1 MPHAA
6 CLPASFPR
14 IDFSVTGPRLR
25 GGIAAAI
32 AAASGAALWL
42 GAPSLPLAARAALWI
57 FALCIVAWTV
67 LRLPET
73 PVAIAGALALVG
85 VGATSSERFYSA
97 LGHDLIWLM
106 IGAFLLAAVVKA
118 SGLAERCVLR
128 AVAGCASVRG
138 LFYRLTWV
146 IAATAFVIPSTSG
159 RAALL
164 LPVFLVLTQALGNPR
179 LTRALALLFPTAIL
193 LSACASLLGA
203 GAHLVAVDFI
213 GELGAPKPDFLD
225 WAMLGVPLALAS
237 SFAATETILRLF
249 LTPAERRGAVAL
261 PASEAAPMRAQQ
273 RAVLWLTLATIAGW
287 ATSHWH
293 GIDAALVALAAALA
307 ATCKA
312 LTGVSVKEAL
322 KGVEWN
328 LILFLAA
335 TLVMGEALLA
345 SGAAQWLADG
355 AAAALPQAVV
365 AHPTSIALAV
375 AVLAML
381 SHLVITSRSA
391 RATVLIPTLALPLAI
406 APEQAIGLIVLV
418 TMASG
423 FCQTFKVSAKP
434 VALFATDERNGIA
447 DADLLR
453 LSLALMPSFLLALAA
468 CAFGLWP
475 AAGLSTDLGVYPLA
489 QLPSE

>member
-1 MPHAA
+1 
-6 CLPASFPR
+6 
-14 IDFSVTGPRLR
+14 
-25 GGIAAAI
+25 
-32 AAASGAALWL
+32 
-42 GAPSLPLAARAALWI
+42 
-57 FALCIVAWTV
+57 
-67 LRLPET
+67 
-73 PVAIAGALALVG
+73 
-85 VGATSSERFYSA
+85 
-97 LGHDLIWLM
+97 
-106 IGAFLLAAVVKA
+106 
-118 SGLAERCVLR
+118 
-128 AVAGCASVRG
+128 
-138 LFYRLTWV
+138 
-146 IAATAFVIPSTSG
+146 
-159 RAALL
+159 
-164 LPVFLVLTQALGNPR
+164 
-179 LTRALALLFPTAIL
+179 
-193 LSACASLLGA
+193 
-203 GAHLVAVDFI
+203 
-213 GELGAPKPDFLD
+213 
-225 WAMLGVPLALAS
+225 
-237 SFAATETILRLF
+237 
-249 LTPAERRGAVAL
+249 
-261 PASEAAPMRAQQ
+261 
-273 RAVLWLTLATIAGW
+273 
-287 ATSHWH
+287 
-293 GIDAALVALAAALA
+293 
-307 ATCKA
+307 
-312 LTGVSVKEAL
+312 
-322 KGVEWN
+322 VEWN